1 MACGTGKT
9 LVAQRIAEHK
19 DITPKGGLVVY
30 ATPSILLTGQSQVSW
45 LRNETDRPI
54 ASLVVC
60 CDKKAGA
67 GYEKW
72 KSELAY
78 DLLGSVTTTPEKIAD
93 EVRRLH
99 KSVPENGLVVIFTTY
114 QSMDKVIAAQRDH
127 GLPHV
132 DFAIADEAHWT
143 AGKWSG
149 DEGDRESSKYLMFH
163 ENLKS
168 TRRMYQTATP
178 RIYRLPAG
186 SKMAKNTEKHAA
198 DLKKQKLVDMNSIE
212 VFGGTMH
219 TLSFRKALKKQVKG
233 QERLCDYRIVI
244 AADTSV
250 GIPDFAL
257 TAEKPTKE
265 EKDVFIN
272 TISEARLCAIMRSMT
287 HLQDYNA
294 DDGSEHGLRSCI
306 AFANRVHRAEGFAAK
321 VNDSQMRKHVYGDE
335 AVSLS
340 AGHLDASSKA
350 NERMTELGRLAKAN
364 ELQESRHITFNVKV
378 LSEGVDVPALDA
390 VAFIDERDSVID
402 IVQAVGRVMRR
413 PPGSNKTTGYLV
425 VPVGMGKWVEGEEC
439 MAESLAAQQWKILGQ
454 VLIAL
459 RAIEGPLFETDFID
473 RIVVDGKNGGSGNRI
488 DQHEAAREFVKKLMG
503 ADFAGIA
510 PHIMPNT
517 GVMRGDLRAE
527 RKSIMQSMVGGGT
540 LYLHDEGLGP
550 QLMKCTNTDVSGNSK
565 EAVDKASFRACQAAA
580 LHLTL
585 CMLMHQRLVETRANQ
600 PPIAKLKSLSD
611 CDVKTEIGGNLL
623 EQWEL
628 VLAHDF
634 KPVFAP
640 GIAVLH
646 ALRDS
651 TGDFPKGAVSA
662 MREISD
668 LATLHASKYAD
679 MGADEAGEIFQAAMD
694 KDAQTIASAW
704 YSVPVAGVLLAE
716 MTCDAYAPKDDPI
729 WKDPQYW
736 REHAILDP
744 ACGSG
749 TLLIA
754 MMSAIIRRA
763 QAQGA
768 SDSEIVTLRRALIE
782 DSLTGLDINKWAIQL
797 AATQM
802 AISVGSA
809 PLNRM
814 GLYEMPQSNGS
825 GQARL
830 GSLELLLFNKDGS
843 PRSLAEIDVKSK
855 GMDMADVKGVMDSH
869 EGLLDRMKRVDI
881 CIANPPFGTF
891 EQAQKNM
898 SASEKEGMK
907 KRKDFIHGFF
917 QFDAG
922 KNPLKGASNSLSP
935 WFTLLMTGLE
945 CRVMGKIAPQIALVS
960 PVSDE
965 RNYIRNHY
973 DMVNCVTSH
982 EKAEPGWSSKSSIN
996 ESMLVFIRKQDQS
1009 PDASFTG
1016 VSIRPALDD
1025 STNWSAWTKST
1036 FIARHGSD
1044 WWHSSFCNE
1053 GMHAAVDELVSTVF
1067 HDECWITVGELM
1079 KMKTLDLNDT
1089 TRTYYNRCVDVGTGH
1104 HSILKDTGDVHRTLA
1119 LTPNA
1124 EIPRLDLDSVRLKKV
1139 TDKMS
1144 TLLHA
1149 RTFDLRSGRLHAAH
1163 VSKSCLG
1170 VGWVPM
1176 ANVSLDES
1184 KGLAVF
1190 LNSTIHRINLLMC
1203 FSKKLEYPCHTP
1215 KAIASTYVPNVWSN
1229 PNMLGPLLI
1238 AYERTSAMETHRFDA
1253 GYTEIRKIW
1262 DKAVAD
1268 AISLGGGDIA
1278 YEKIKSWAEALAEEP
1293 LVRPSE
1299 RQMQRQ
1305 STKARGM

>member
-19 DITPKGGLVVY
+19 GIAPNGGLVVY

-45 LRNETDRPI
+45 LRNESDRPI

-60 CDKKAGA
+60 SDKKAGA
-67 GYEKW
+67 GHEKW

-93 EVRRLH
+93 EVRRLR
-99 KSVPENGLVVIFTTY
+99 KSLPENGLVVIFTTY
-114 QSMDKVIAAQRDH
+114 QSMDKVIAAQKDH

-149 DEGDRESSKYLMFH
+149 AKGARESSKYLMFH
-163 ENLKS
+163 ENLKAR
-168 TRRMYQTATP
+168 RRMYQTATP
-178 RIYRLPAG
+178 RIYRLPTG
-186 SKMAKNTEKHAA
+186 SKMERNIEKRAA
-198 DLKKQKLVDMNSIE
+198 DLKKQKIVDMNSIE

-219 TLSFRKALKKQVKG
+219 TLSFRTALGVKG
-233 QERLCDYRIVI
+233 QKRLCDYRIVI

-250 GIPDFAL
+250 GIPKFAL
-257 TAEKPTKE
+257 ASEKPTKK
-265 EKDVFIN
+265 EKDAFIN

-294 DDGSEHGLRSCI
+294 DDRSEHGLRSCI
-306 AFANRVHRAEGFAAK
+306 AFANRVYRAEGFALK
-321 VNDSQMRKHVYGDE
+321 VNDPKMRKHVYGDE
-335 AVSLS
+335 NVSLS

-350 NERMTELGRLAKAN
+350 NERMTELGHLAKAN
-364 ELQESRHITFNVKV
+364 ELRESRHITFNVKV

-413 PPGSNKTTGYLV
+413 PPVSNKTTGYLI
-425 VPVGMGKWVEGEEC
+425 VPVGMGKWAEGEEC

-459 RAIEGPLFETDFID
+459 RSIDPLFETDFID
-473 RIVVDGKNGGSGNRI
+473 RIVVDGKNGGAGSRHE
-488 DQHEAAREFVKKLMG
+488 QHEAAKKFAKKLM
-503 ADFAGIA
+503 AEDFPGIT

-517 GVMRGDLRAE
+517 GVMRGDIRAE

-565 EAVDKASFRACQAAA
+565 EAVEKASFRACQAAA

-651 TGDFPKGAVSA
+651 TSDFPKGAVSA

-802 AISVGSA
+802 AISVGNA

-830 GSLELLLFNKDGS
+830 GSLELLLFNNDGT
-843 PRSLAEIDVKSK
+843 PRSLADVDVKSK
-855 GMDMADVKGVMDSH
+855 RMDMADVNGVMDSH

-881 CIANPPFGTF
+881 CIANPPFGSF
-891 EQAQKNM
+891 ENAQQNM
-898 SASEKEGMK
+898 SKSEKKDMK
-907 KRKDFIHGFF
+907 DRKDFIHGFF

-922 KNPLKGASNSLSP
+922 KNPLEGASNSLSP
-935 WFTLLMTGLE
+935 WFTLLMTGIG

-960 PVSDE
+960 PGPDE
-965 RNYIRNHY
+965 RNYIRDHY
-973 DMVNCVTSH
+973 DMVDCVTSH
-982 EKAEPGWSSKSSIN
+982 ENVAKPSWSSESKIT
-996 ESMLVFIRKQDQS
+996 ESMLVFKRKQKPS
-1009 PDASFTG
+1009 PNVRFTG
-1016 VSIRPALDD
+1016 ITARPQLDD
-1025 STNWSAWTKST
+1025 SIDLHSWKKST
-1036 FIARHGSD
+1036 FIAGQD
-1044 WWHSSFCNE
+1044 AGWWQSSFCNE
-1053 GMHAAVDELVSTVF
+1053 EMHVAAGEIVSAF
-1067 HDECWITVGELM
+1067 RDDGCWITLREMSTDGAPLSLPATRRKYYTHSVLCDFYARRSSVRERQAPVLSGTGGEVRR
-1079 KMKTLDLNDT
+1079 TLDNP
-1089 TRTYYNRCVDVGTGH
+1089 
-1104 HSILKDTGDVHRTLA
+1104 
-1119 LTPNA
+1119 PNA
-1124 EIPRLDLDSVRLKKV
+1124 AIDGLDDLKLDEAREM
-1139 TDKMS
+1139 MS

-1149 RTFDLRSGRLHAAH
+1149 SSFKHASTRLLAAH
-1163 VSKSCLG
+1163 VSEPCLG
-1170 VGWVPM
+1170 DGWVPVVG
-1176 ANVSLDES
+1176 VSPEQS
-1184 KGLAVF
+1184 KGLSVF
-1190 LNSTIHRINLLMC
+1190 LNSTIHKINLFMC
-1203 FSKKLEYPCHTP
+1203 FSKTFTFPHYEPN
-1215 KAIASTYVPNVWSN
+1215 AIKPTFVPNIWDN
-1229 PNMLGPLLI
+1229 PKMLKPLVD
-1238 AYERTSAMETHRFDA
+1238 AYEKTSAMEVPRFDA
-1253 GYTEIRKIW
+1253 GYTEVRQIW
-1262 DKAVAD
+1262 DKAVAET
-1268 AISLGGGDIA
+1268 IRLGDGDIT
-1278 YEKIKSWAEALAEEP
+1278 YGKIKSWAESLTEEP
-1293 LVRPSE
+1293 MAKPSKK
-1299 RQMQRQ
+1299 R
-1305 STKARGM
+1305 